1 LENTSNKTDYQK
13 TLNLPQTDFA
23 MKAGLA
29 QKEPQ
34 MLARWQKDGLYKDI
48 RQKSKGATPFIL
60 HDGPP
65 YANGHIH
72 IGHALNKILKDMI
85 VKYKTMKGFDA
96 LYIPGWDCH
105 GLPIEH
111 QLLKDLKASKS
122 DYDTLVFRKKAHE
135 YAMKFVDVQRE
146 EFKRLGIFGQWDD
159 PYLTLSP
166 HYEYWILKS
175 LAQLTQKG
183 YVYRSLKPV
192 NWCFSCETALAE
204 AEVEHE
210 NKESPAVYVKFQV
223 ENPEVLNLPTDKKVF
238 LLIWT
243 TTPWTLLANVAVAVN
258 LNFKY
263 ATLEFKESNEIL
275 IAEVGSWPI
284 LKDKVKKIH
293 DESIT
298 YGTFKGS
305 DLTKLTYVH
314 PFGKRGHCPVVTADY
329 VTKEDGTGLVHTAPG
344 HGQDDFQ
351 TGLRYN
357 LPILMSV
364 NGKGVFTEEGAPFNG
379 QFVFKANEPII
390 ANLKDR
396 GLLFEAAKIT
406 HSYPHCWRCKN
417 PIIFRATEQWF
428 LSIEHDN
435 LRSQL
440 REVIE
445 DEVEWIP
452 SAGRERILG
461 MVNTRP
467 DWCLSR
473 QRLWG
478 VPIPALDC
486 QGCKGQQKLFVE
498 VIEHVATL
506 VKKHGS
512 DIWFEKDLKELLPK
526 GFKCPDCGSQDFQ
539 KTQDILDVWF
549 DSGVSHQAVFHETIK
564 SPLPADLYL
573 EGSDQ
578 HRGWFQSSLIA
589 SVAIDKKAPYKQ
601 VLTHGFVV
609 DGAGRKMSKS
619 LGNVIKPQ
627 EIIDTYG
634 ADILRLWV
642 ASSSYNEDVRLSK
655 EIVDRLVDA
664 YRKIRNTLRYLLG
677 NLHGFQADKHIVEYK
692 QLMELDRWALNRL
705 ACTIE
710 AVDLA
715 FEQYDF
721 VQVFKTVYSFCNEDL
736 SSIYLDILKDR
747 LYTFPAQSKERLS
760 AQTVLYYI
768 LDALTRILAPVL
780 SFTAEE
786 TLEFSPQRSS
796 ESLSSVHI
804 LPWPLVDKNWIS
816 GDLEEKFK
824 VLLDMRGF
832 VMKALDEQRK
842 SGKIGSGLQTKVV
855 ILTTSDRDYQY
866 FSSFKETLA
875 SIFIVS
881 QVELKQVASVTLAL
895 SDYFSQTE
903 VQIYPADGIKCGR
916 CWNWRTDVGQWAV
929 HPALCARCTKV
940 VEQIIV

>member
-23 MKAGLA
+23 MKAGLS
-29 QKEPQ
+29 QKEPR
-34 MLARWQKDGLYKDI
+34 LLELWQKDELYKHI
-48 RQKSKGATPFIL
+48 RQKNKGAAPFIL

-111 QLLKDLKASKS
+111 QLLKDMKASKS
-122 DYDTLVFRKKAHE
+122 DFDTVVFRKKAHD
-135 YAMKFVDVQRE
+135 YAMKFVAVQRD
-146 EFKRLGIFGQWDD
+146 EFKRLGIFAQWDD

-166 HYEYWILKS
+166 HYEYWILRS
-175 LAQLTQKG
+175 LAELTKKG

-210 NKESPAVYVKFQV
+210 NKESPAIYVKFQV
-223 ENPEVLNLPTDKKVF
+223 ENPQVLDLPTDKKVS

-258 LNFKY
+258 PDFDYGAYGVNNEVLI
-263 ATLEFKESNEIL
+263 LEKSRAKDIFPDE
-275 IAEVGSWPI
+275 AEGV
-284 LKDKVKKIH
+284 
-293 DESIT
+293 SIKPPA
-298 YGTFKGS
+298 GFIKGK

-314 PFGKRGHCPVVTADY
+314 PFGKLQHCPVVTADY

-357 LPILMSV
+357 LPILMPV
-364 NGKGVFTEEGAPFNG
+364 NPRGIFTVEATPFTG
-379 QFVFKANEPII
+379 QHVFKANEPII
-390 ANLKDR
+390 EDLKIR
-396 GLLFEAAKIT
+396 GLLFARENIQ

-428 LSIEHDN
+428 LSIDHNN

-478 VPIPALDC
+478 VPIPAVTC
-486 QGCKGQQKLFVE
+486 QGCDGRQKLFVE
-498 VIEHVATL
+498 VIEHVASL
-506 VKKHGS
+506 VKEHGS
-512 DIWFEKDLKELLPK
+512 DIWFEKDLKELLPER
-526 GFKCPDCGSQDFQ
+526 FICPDCGGHDFQ

-549 DSGVSHQAVFHETIK
+549 DSGVSHQAVFHEMIK

-578 HRGWFQSSLIA
+578 HRGWFQSSLIP

-619 LGNVIKPQ
+619 LGNVVKPQ

-642 ASSSYNEDVRLSK
+642 ASSSYNEDVRISK
-655 EIVDRLVDA
+655 EIIDRLVDA
-664 YRKIRNTLRYLLG
+664 YRKIRNTMRYLLG
-677 NLHGFQADKHIVEYK
+677 NLHGFDPDKHILAYD
-692 QLMELDRWALNRL
+692 QILELDRWALNRL
-705 ACTIE
+705 ATTIE
-710 AVDLA
+710 AMDRGY
-715 FEQYDF
+715 ERYDF

-747 LYTFPAQSKERLS
+747 LYTFQTFSKERLS

-768 LDALTRILAPVL
+768 LDALTRILAPVM

-786 TLEFSPQRSS
+786 AFEFSPKRSS
-796 ESLSSVHI
+796 EKAGSVHV
-804 LPWPLVDKNWIS
+804 LPWPLIDKDWICPDIEKKFESLLLTRVD
-816 GDLEEKFK
+816 
-824 VLLDMRGF
+824 VL
-832 VMKALDEQRK
+832 KALDEQRK

-855 ILTTSDRDYQY
+855 ITMPDRESLRYLR
-866 FSSFKETLA
+866 SFKDLA
-875 SIFIVS
+875 SIYIVS
-881 QVELKQVASVTLAL
+881 QVEIKEGPRGIV
-895 SDYFSQTE
+895 
-903 VQIYPADGIKCGR
+903 IYQADGIKCAR
-916 CWNWRTDVGQWAV
+916 CWNWRTDVGRSAL
-929 HPALCARCTKV
+929 HPALCARCTEI
-940 VEQIIV
+940 VEQ

>member
-23 MKAGLA
+23 MKAGLT

-34 MLARWQKDGLYKDI
+34 MLARWQKDEVYQRI
-48 RQKSKGATPFIL
+48 RQKAKGATPFIL

-111 QLLKDLKASKS
+111 QLLKDMKATKS
-122 DYDTLVFRKKAHE
+122 DFDTVVFRKKAHD
-135 YAMKFVDVQRE
+135 YAMKYVAIQRE

-159 PYLTLSP
+159 PYLTLNP

-175 LAQLTQKG
+175 LAQLKKKD

-210 NKESPAVYVKFQV
+210 NKESPTVFVKFQV
-223 ENPEVLNLPTDKKVF
+223 NNPQDLNLPANKKVY
-238 LLIWT
+238 LLVWT
-243 TTPWTLLANVAVAVN
+243 TTPWTLLANVAVAANEN
-258 LNFKY
+258 LEY
-263 ATLEFKESNEIL
+263 AAVEQAGEIL
-275 IAEVGSWPI
+275 ILEKSRATVI
-284 LKDKVKKIH
+284 LSEAKQLA
-293 DESIT
+293 SI
-298 YGTFKGS
+298 KGK
-305 DLTKLTYVH
+305 DLTKLNYVH
-314 PFGKRGHCPVVTADY
+314 PFGKREKCPVVTADY
-329 VTKEDGTGLVHTAPG
+329 VTNEDGTGLVHTAPG
-344 HGQDDFQ
+344 HGQDDYQ

-357 LPILMSV
+357 LPVLMPV
-364 NGKGVFTEEGAPFNG
+364 NSRGVFTEEGAPFNG
-379 QFVFKANEPII
+379 QFVFKANDQII
-390 ANLKDR
+390 ANLQER
-396 GLLFEAAKIT
+396 GLLLKTEKIN

-428 LSIEHDN
+428 LSIDHQN

-445 DEVEWIP
+445 DQVEWIP
-452 SAGRERILG
+452 AAGRERILG

-478 VPIPALDC
+478 VPIPALTC
-486 QGCKGQQKLFVE
+486 QGCKGEQKLFVE
-498 VIEHVATL
+498 VIEHVADL

-512 DIWFEKDLKELLPK
+512 DIWFEKDVKELLPA
-526 GFKCPDCGSQDFQ
+526 GFKCPDCGGHDFQ

-549 DSGVSHQAVFHETIK
+549 DSGVSHQAVFHEMIK

-578 HRGWFQSSLIA
+578 HRGWFQSSLIP
-589 SVAIDKKAPYKQ
+589 SVAIDKQAPYKQ

-619 LGNVIKPQ
+619 LGNVVKPQ
-627 EIIDTYG
+627 EIIDTSG

-642 ASSSYNEDVRLSK
+642 ASSSYNEDVRVSK
-655 EIVDRLVDA
+655 EIIDRLVDA

-677 NLHGFQADKHIVEYK
+677 NLHGFDPDKHILPYD
-692 QLMELDRWALNRL
+692 QLLELDRWALNRL
-705 ACTIE
+705 ALT
-710 AVDLA
+710 VDALDRGY
-715 FEQYDF
+715 EQYDF

-747 LYTFPAQSKERLS
+747 LYTCPAYSKERLS

-768 LDALTRILAPVL
+768 LDSLTRILAPVM

-786 TLEFSPQRSS
+786 TLEFSPKRAS
-796 ESLSSVHI
+796 ESVISVHC
-804 LPWPLVDKNWIS
+804 LSWPVIDKAWIS
-816 GDLEEKFK
+816 PDVEEKFK
-824 VLLDMRGF
+824 ALLDMRGL
-832 VMKALDEQRK
+832 VLKALDETRK
-842 SGKIGSGLQTKVV
+842 SGKIGSGLQAKVV
-855 ILTTSDRDYQY
+855 ITIPDPASLQY
-866 FSSFKETLA
+866 FKSFKDVA
-875 SIFIVS
+875 SIYIVS
-881 QVELKQVASVTLAL
+881 QVEFKEGPQGI
-895 SDYFSQTE
+895 D
-903 VQIYPADGIKCGR
+903 IYPADGIKCAR
-916 CWNWRTDVGQWAV
+916 CWNWRTDVGQSSA
-929 HPALCARCTKV
+929 HPTLCARCTDI
-940 VEQIIV
+940 VEQRS

>member
-1 LENTSNKTDYQK
+1 M
-13 TLNLPQTDFA
+13 PQTDFA
-23 MKAGLA
+23 MKAGLT
-29 QKEPQ
+29 QKEPKT
-34 MLARWQKDGLYKDI
+34 LARWQKEGTYQQI
-48 RQKSKGATPFIL
+48 RQKSKGAAPFIL

-111 QLLKDLKASKS
+111 QLLKDMKASKS
-122 DYDTLVFRKKAHE
+122 DFDTLVFRKKAHD

-146 EFKRLGIFGQWDD
+146 EFKRLGIFGQWED
-159 PYLTLSP
+159 PYLTLDP
-166 HYEYWILKS
+166 RYEYWILKS
-175 LAQLTQKG
+175 LAKLTQKG
-183 YVYRSLKPV
+183 YIYRSLKPV

-204 AEVEHE
+204 AEVEYDDH
-210 NKESPAVYVKFQV
+210 KSPAVFVRFPV
-223 ENPEVLNLPTDKKVF
+223 ENPQILGLPTNKKVS

-243 TTPWTLLANVAVAVN
+243 TTPWTLLANVAVAVHPDFDYGAFGFNDEIIIIEKGRSINILTDHSKGLKITSPN
-258 LNFKY
+258 LF
-263 ATLEFKESNEIL
+263 
-275 IAEVGSWPI
+275 
-284 LKDKVKKIH
+284 
-293 DESIT
+293 
-298 YGTFKGS
+298 FKGK

-314 PFGKRGHCPVVTADY
+314 PFDKLQHCPVVVAGY
-329 VTKEDGTGLVHTAPG
+329 VTGEDGTGLVHTAPG

-351 TGLRYN
+351 TGVRYN
-357 LPILMSV
+357 LPVLMPV
-364 NGKGVFTEEGAPFNG
+364 NSKGVFTDEGKPFTG
-379 QFVFKANEPII
+379 QHVFKANEQII
-390 ANLKDR
+390 ANLQER
-396 GLLFEAAKIT
+396 GLLFDQENII

-428 LSIEHDN
+428 LSIEHQN

-440 REVIE
+440 LEVIE
-445 DEVEWIP
+445 DQVEWIP

-478 VPIPALDC
+478 VPIPAVIC
-486 QGCKGQQKLFVE
+486 QGCDGKQKLFVD
-498 VIEHVATL
+498 VIEHVADL

-512 DIWFEKDLKELLPK
+512 DIWFEKDLKELLPER
-526 GFKCPDCGSQDFQ
+526 FICPDCGGHDFQ

-549 DSGVSHQAVFHETIK
+549 DSGVSHQAVFHEMIK
-564 SPLPADLYL
+564 SPRPADLYL

-578 HRGWFQSSLIA
+578 HRGWFQSSLIP

-627 EIIDTYG
+627 EIIDNYG

-642 ASSSYNEDVRLSK
+642 ASSSYNEDVRISK
-655 EIVDRLVDA
+655 EIIERLVDA

-677 NLHGFQADKHIVEYK
+677 NLHGFDPDKHLLKYE
-692 QLMELDRWALNRL
+692 QLLELDRWALNRL
-705 ACTIE
+705 ARTID
-710 AVDLA
+710 AMDRGY
-715 FEQYDF
+715 EQYDF

-747 LYTFPAQSKERLS
+747 LYTFPAHSKERLS

-768 LDALTRILAPVL
+768 LDALVRILAPVL
-780 SFTAEE
+780 SFTADEAFEFGPKLLSEE
-786 TLEFSPQRSS
+786 KPG
-796 ESLSSVHI
+796 SVHG
-804 LPWPLVDKNWIS
+804 LSWPVIDKRWIS
-816 GDLEEKFK
+816 PEIEEKFK
-824 VLLDMRGF
+824 GALNMRDMVL
-832 VMKALDEQRK
+832 KALDEKRK
-842 SGKIGSGLQTKVV
+842 AGEIGSGLQAKVV
-855 ILTTSDRDYQY
+855 ITSADQVSLKY
-866 FSSFKETLA
+866 FRTFNDFASFC
-875 SIFIVS
+875 IVS
-881 QVELKQVASVTLAL
+881 QVEFKDGLQDIVIL
-895 SDYFSQTE
+895 
-903 VQIYPADGIKCGR
+903 PADGTKCAR
-916 CWNWRTDVGQWAV
+916 CWNWRTDVGRSPS
-929 HPALCARCTKV
+929 HPLLCARCAEI
-940 VEQIIV
+940 VEH